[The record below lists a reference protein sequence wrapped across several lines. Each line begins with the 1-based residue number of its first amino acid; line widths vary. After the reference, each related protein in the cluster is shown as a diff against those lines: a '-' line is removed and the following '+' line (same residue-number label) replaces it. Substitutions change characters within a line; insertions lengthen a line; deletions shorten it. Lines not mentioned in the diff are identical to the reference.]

1 MLPNVDCVQQSIM
14 PDFLLPKI
22 SAILV
27 NDTGT
32 GRIVTVGAHENYNA
46 IGPLQE
52 ILAPVSS

>member
-1 MLPNVDCVQQSIM
+1 M